1 MKTKLFF
8 ILSILFIALL
18 TQTVFATYHVLF
30 DNTKHET
37 AANADWIIDD
47 NQPIPSPANPSNEK
61 DWQGALSSWA
71 FELFHTG
78 NFDVKTLTSQYGI
91 TYGDSSN
98 PYDLSNFDVFIV
110 CEPNNQFSSSEKDA
124 IIKFVKNGGG
134 LFAISDHNG
143 SDRDHDN
150 WDSPHVWN
158 DLFENNSF
166 AENVFGVEF
175 TLNQVTG
182 TYTNVES
189 PGNEDENE
197 ILKGSFGQV
206 TGIAYHAG
214 ATININTGANPN
226 AHGLIWEN
234 NVSQSSTNKIVA
246 AYSKYGSGRVVFVGD
261 SSPADDGTGTPGD
274 RLYDGWNE
282 AHDRIFF
289 LNATLWLANAA
300 GSGGN
305 DNNDNN
311 NNNNNTTDKFEPND
325 THDKAYGPIES
336 GKNYSPAEISTSD
349 DEDWFFFD
357 VKDTGTIDV
366 KVSINDSN
374 ADLDWYLYKD
384 GNFSSYVKRGYT
396 TNNPEEGTYNA
407 TSTGK
412 YYLKVVG
419 YNGST
424 SGYTLTVTF
433 PDSSNDNNN
442 NNNDNNNDNNN
453 QNDTNI
459 ALNKSAYASSYYSD
473 YYAPSNAVD
482 GDTYTG
488 WASEYLPSS
497 GTEQWIYVDLGSVKT
512 VDSAKIYWSTVN
524 YATDYEILWN
534 DGSNWQ
540 SATDVSGDG
549 GWDEI
554 DFDEPIQT
562 RYLAIY
568 CNERNA
574 NYYYIKEFE
583 IYGH

>member
-1 MKTKLFF
+1 MKRKIFS
-8 ILSILFIALL
+8 ILSILFFLLL
-18 TQTVFATYHVLF
+18 TQSVFATYHVLF

-47 NQPIPSPANPSNEK
+47 NQPIPSPSNPSNER

-110 CEPNNQFSSSEKDA
+110 CEPNNQFSDSEKTA

-134 LFAISDHNG
+134 LFAISDHTG
-143 SDRDHDN
+143 SDRDHDH
-150 WDSPHVWN
+150 WDSPHAWN
-158 DLFENNSF
+158 DLFESNSF
-166 AENVFGVEF
+166 GENVFGVEF
-175 TLNQVTG
+175 NLNQKSG
-182 TYTNVES
+182 TYTNVKS
-189 PGNEDENE
+189 PENEDESE
-197 ILKGSFGQV
+197 ILNGSFGQV

-214 ATININTGANPN
+214 ATINIDTNANSN

-234 NVSQSSTNKIVA
+234 STSQSSTNKIVA
-246 AYSKYGSGRVVFVGD
+246 AYSKYGNGRVVFVGD

-289 LNATLWLANAA
+289 LNATLWLAKAD
-300 GSGGN
+300 GSG
-305 DNNDNN
+305 DNN
-311 NNNNNTTDKFEPND
+311 NNNNDNSTDKFEPND
-325 THDKAYGPIES
+325 TPSKAYGPLES
-336 GKNYSPAEISTSD
+336 GKSYSPAEISTSD

-357 VKDTGTIDV
+357 VKDTGNIHI

-384 GNFSSYVKRGYT
+384 GNFLSYVKRGYT
-396 TNNPEEGTYNA
+396 TNNPEEGTYNV
-407 TSTGK
+407 TETGK

-424 SGYTLTVTF
+424 SGYILTVNF
-433 PDSSNDNNN
+433 PDNSNNN
-442 NNNDNNNDNNN
+442 GDNDNNN
-453 QNDTNI
+453 QTDTNI
-459 ALNKSAYASSYYSD
+459 ALNKYAKASSTYSD
-473 YYAPSNAVD
+473 YYVASNAVD
-482 GDTYTG
+482 GDTGTG
-488 WASEYLPSS
+488 WASEYLPYS
-497 GTEQWIYVDLGSVKT
+497 GTEQWIYVDLGDVKN
-512 VDSAKIYWSTVN
+512 VDSVKIYWSTVN
-524 YATDYEILWN
+524 YATDYEILWHDGN
-534 DGSNWQ
+534 DWQ
-540 SATDVSGDG
+540 TATDVNGDG

-554 DFDEPIQT
+554 IFDEPIQT
-562 RYLAIY
+562 RYLAIF
-568 CNERNA
+568 CNERNS